1 MDYNLNGKTGM
12 SVIENVKTLGCTGGI
27 GSGKSFVSRIF
38 AKLGYPVYFSDER
51 AKMLYDTDKLLLEQ
65 IVQLLGED
73 VLENGKINRAV
84 MAGRI
89 FGNGELLRKVEALVH
104 PAVLRDF
111 ENWKCEVC
119 ADMELQGRVPAFVIF
134 ESAIILESELVR
146 GCADKILHIKAPYEL
161 RIERV
166 MRRDGATR
174 EQIEARIARQWSDQ
188 QRDVLADFVIFAD
201 SKRALLPQIA
211 DVIEKMNGNTAE

>member
-1 MDYNLNGKTGM
+1 MQDVKIGM
-12 SVIENVKTLGCTGGI
+12 TVMENVKTLGCTGGI

-65 IVQLLGED
+65 IVELLGED
-73 VLENGKINRAV
+73 VLENGRINRAV
-84 MAGRI
+84 MAGKI

-111 ENWKCEVC
+111 ENWKRETCG
-119 ADMELQGRVPAFVIF
+119 ALALQGRVPAFVIF

-146 GCADKILHIKAPYEL
+146 GCADKVLHIKAPYGL

-166 MRRDGATR
+166 IRRDGATR
-174 EQIEARIARQWSDQ
+174 EQVEARIARQWSDE

-211 DVIEKMNGNTAE
+211 ETIEKMNGNTAV